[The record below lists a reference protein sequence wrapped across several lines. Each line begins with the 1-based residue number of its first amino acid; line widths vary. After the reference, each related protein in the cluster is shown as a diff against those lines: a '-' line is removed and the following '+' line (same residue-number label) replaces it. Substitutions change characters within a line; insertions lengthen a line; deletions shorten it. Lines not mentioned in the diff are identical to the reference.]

1 MLEEEIYDDIRLT
14 KRKTITNGAPYNFYI
29 YDMLALE
36 KEFSNKKFGKGDT
49 VISQIKNYKLQD
61 DETGEMLDVKL
72 KCSKKIDDAMDGFD
86 PEESKEIFDKC
97 LKVLVERGLVKD
109 WNNY

>member
-1 MLEEEIYDDIRLT
+1 M
-14 KRKTITNGAPYNFYI
+14 
-29 YDMLALE
+29 
-36 KEFSNKKFGKGDT
+36 
-49 VISQIKNYKLQD
+49 D

-109 WNNY
+109 WFDLR